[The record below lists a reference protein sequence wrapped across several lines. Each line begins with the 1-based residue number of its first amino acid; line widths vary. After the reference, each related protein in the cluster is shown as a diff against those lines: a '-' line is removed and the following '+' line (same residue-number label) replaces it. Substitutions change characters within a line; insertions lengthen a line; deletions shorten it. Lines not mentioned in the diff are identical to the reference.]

1 MVTID
6 AIWDAAKVLQGTA
19 ERTLLVP
26 AERIN
31 PAASVYLKLENLQR
45 TGSFKVRGASY
56 KIATLSPQEKER
68 GVIACSAGNHAQGVA
83 LAARKEGI
91 KAVICMPEGAPL
103 SKIEATR
110 NLGAQVVLCPGVYD
124 DAYNK
129 ALELQEQ
136 EGYTFVHPFNDPAVI
151 AGQGTVGLEILE
163 QLPEVEVVL
172 CAIGGGG
179 LASGLACALKSLR
192 PGVKVYGV
200 QAAGAPS
207 MAASLEKGEIV
218 QLDRVQTIADGIA
231 VKRPGE
237 LTFDLCRQYL
247 DGVVTVTEGEIAS
260 AMLALIENHKIVA
273 EGAGAA
279 PVAAAMYNKVELA
292 GKKTVCVVS
301 GGNVDVTVLSRAIS
315 KGLVSSGRITELSA
329 VLDDRPRQL
338 QQVIGI
344 VSGEGANI
352 ISIHHNRNS
361 AQLDVGNCLVDIT
374 VETRD
379 NEHARHLVGRLQQ
392 AGYDIRRR

>member
-136 EGYTFVHPFNDPAVI
+136 EGYTFVPI
-151 AGQGTVGLEILE
+151 SELIL
-163 QLPEVEVVL
+163 
-172 CAIGGGG
+172 
-179 LASGLACALKSLR
+179 
-192 PGVKVYGV
+192 PGAYNT
-200 QAAGAPS
+200 
-207 MAASLEKGEIV
+207 
-218 QLDRVQTIADGIA
+218 DYTIDHTG
-231 VKRPGE
+231 
-237 LTFDLCRQYL
+237 RQC
-247 DGVVTVTEGEIAS
+247 
-260 AMLALIENHKIVA
+260 
-273 EGAGAA
+273 
-279 PVAAAMYNKVELA
+279 PV
-292 GKKTVCVVS
+292 
-301 GGNVDVTVLSRAIS
+301 R
-315 KGLVSSGRITELSA
+315 
-329 VLDDRPRQL
+329 
-338 QQVIGI
+338 
-344 VSGEGANI
+344 
-352 ISIHHNRNS
+352 
-361 AQLDVGNCLVDIT
+361 
-374 VETRD
+374 
-379 NEHARHLVGRLQQ
+379 
-392 AGYDIRRR
+392 

>member
-172 CAIGGGG
+172 CAVGGGG
-179 LASGLACALKSLR
+179 LASGLACALKSLC

-279 PVAAAMYNKVELA
+279 PVAAAMYNKAEIA
-292 GKKTVCVVS
+292 GKKAVCVVS

-338 QQVIGI
+338 QQIIGI

>member
-56 KIATLSPQEKER
+56 KIATLSPPEKER

-172 CAIGGGG
+172 CAVGGGG

-279 PVAAAMYNKVELA
+279 PVAAAMYNKVEIA

-338 QQVIGI
+338 QQIIGI

>member
-6 AIWDAAKVLQGTA
+6 TIWNAAKVLQGTA
-19 ERTLLVP
+19 DKTLLVP
-26 AERIN
+26 ANRVN
-31 PAASVYLKLENLQR
+31 PNSQVFLKLENLQR

-56 KIATLSPQEKER
+56 KIATLSPEEKAK

-103 SKIEATR
+103 SKVEATR

-151 AGQGTVGLEILE
+151 AGQGTIGLEILE
-163 QLPEVEVVL
+163 QLPDVEVVL

-192 PGVKVYGV
+192 PSVKVYGV
-200 QAAGAPS
+200 QAQGAPS
-207 MAASLEKGEIV
+207 MANSFRKGEIV
-218 QLDRVQTIADGIA
+218 QLDSVHTIADGIA
-231 VKRPGE
+231 VKRPGD
-237 LTFDLCRQYL
+237 LTYELCRQYL
-247 DGVVTVTEGEIAS
+247 DGVVTVSEGEIAS
-260 AMLALIENHKIVA
+260 AMLKLIENYKTVA

-279 PVAAAMYNKVELA
+279 SVAAAMYNKVDIA

-301 GGNVDVTVLSRAIS
+301 GGNVDVNILSRAIS
-315 KGLVSSGRITELSA
+315 KGLVNSGRITELSA

-338 QQVIGI
+338 QQIIGI
-344 VSGEGANI
+344 VSDEGANI
-352 ISIHHNRNS
+352 VSIHHNRNS
-361 AQLDVGNCLVDIT
+361 AELDVGNCLVDIT

-379 NEHARHLVGRLQQ
+379 NEHARHLVERLKN

>member
-163 QLPEVEVVL
+163 QRPEVEVVL

-338 QQVIGI
+338 QQIIGI

>member
-172 CAIGGGG
+172 CAVGGGG

-279 PVAAAMYNKVELA
+279 PVAAAMYNKAEIA
-292 GKKTVCVVS
+292 GKKAVCVVS

-338 QQVIGI
+338 QQIIGI

>member
-172 CAIGGGG
+172 CAVGGGG

-338 QQVIGI
+338 QQIIGI

>member
-338 QQVIGI
+338 QQIIGI

>member
-6 AIWDAAKVLQGTA
+6 TIWNAAKVLQGTA
-19 ERTLLVP
+19 DKTLLVP
-26 AERIN
+26 APRVN
-31 PAASVYLKLENLQR
+31 PGSQVYLKLENLQR

-56 KIATLSPQEKER
+56 KIATLSPEEKAK

-103 SKIEATR
+103 SKVEATR

-124 DAYNK
+124 DAYSK

-151 AGQGTVGLEILE
+151 AGQGTIGLEILE
-163 QLPEVEVVL
+163 QLPDVEVVL

-192 PGVKVYGV
+192 PSVKVYGV
-200 QAAGAPS
+200 QAEGAPS
-207 MAASLEKGEIV
+207 MVNSFRKGEVV
-218 QLDRVQTIADGIA
+218 QLDSVHTIADGIA
-231 VKRPGE
+231 VKRPGD
-237 LTFDLCRQYL
+237 LTYDLCRQYL
-247 DGVVTVTEGEIAS
+247 DGVVTVSEGEIAS
-260 AMLALIENHKIVA
+260 AMLSLIENFKTVA

-279 PVAAAMYNKVELA
+279 SVAAAMYNKVDIA

-301 GGNVDVTVLSRAIS
+301 GGNVDVNILSRAIS
-315 KGLVSSGRITELSA
+315 KGLVNSGRITELSA
-329 VLDDRPRQL
+329 ILDDRPRQL
-338 QQVIGI
+338 QQIIGI
-344 VSGEGANI
+344 VSDEGANI
-352 ISIHHNRNS
+352 VSIHHNRNS
-361 AQLDVGNCLVDIT
+361 AELDVGNCLVDIT

-379 NEHARHLVGRLQQ
+379 NEHARHLVERLKA

>member
-172 CAIGGGG
+172 CAVGGGG

-292 GKKTVCVVS
+292 GKKAVCVVS

-338 QQVIGI
+338 QQIIGI

>member
-292 GKKTVCVVS
+292 GKKAVCVVS

-338 QQVIGI
+338 QQIIGI

>member
-179 LASGLACALKSLR
+179 LASGLACALKSLH

-279 PVAAAMYNKVELA
+279 PVAAAMYNKVEIA
-292 GKKTVCVVS
+292 GKKAVCVVS

-338 QQVIGI
+338 QQIIGI

>member
-56 KIATLSPQEKER
+56 KIATLSPQEKKR

-172 CAIGGGG
+172 CAVGGGG

-292 GKKTVCVVS
+292 GKKAVCVVS

-338 QQVIGI
+338 QQIIGI

>member
-172 CAIGGGG
+172 CAVGGGG

-279 PVAAAMYNKVELA
+279 PVAAAMYNKVEIA

-338 QQVIGI
+338 QQIIGI